1 MAPSGPRP
9 TARPGAGPGRGRSR
23 TRAGSRD
30 RVVPPGLTGA
40 DADTEPTVALD
51 QAGAATAGEPASSA
65 STKGTAK
72 ASTKGTAKAGATGA
86 TTSGRTGRDG
96 RGGATAR
103 TSVARTAGRS
113 GAVLHQAV
121 RANLTARALALVVVV
136 LVLTISYA
144 TSLRIYFAQAHE
156 IASTRTEIAQR
167 QATIAD
173 LQDQIGRW
181 DDPAYVQTQARERL
195 GWLVPGETG
204 YTVVGPDGQPLGG
217 GLTLDS
223 ATGDEPQPQQRMW
236 WDRMWGS
243 VKAADKPVAKKADP
257 AKRAPVTASSKPR

>member
-23 TRAGSRD
+23 TRTGSRD
-30 RVVPPGLTGA
+30 RVVPPGVTGS
-40 DADTEPTVALD
+40 DPDTEPTVALGPGTS
-51 QAGAATAGEPASSA
+51 APASRPPSRPAATPKAPTASKRAGS
-65 STKGTAK
+65 
-72 ASTKGTAKAGATGA
+72 
-86 TTSGRTGRDG
+86 
-96 RGGATAR
+96 TAR
-103 TSVARTAGRS
+103 TAAARTAAAKTASAS
-113 GAVLHQAV
+113 GAVLHRAV

-156 IASTRTEIAQR
+156 IASTRAEIADR

-173 LQDQIGRW
+173 LQSQIARW
-181 DDPAYVQTQARERL
+181 NDPAYVQTQARERL

-204 YTVVGPDGQPLGG
+204 YTVVGADGKPLGG

-223 ATGDEPQPQQRMW
+223 STGDEPQPQQRMW

-243 VKAADKPVAKKADP
+243 IKTADKPAAKKTDP
-257 AKRAPVTASSKPR
+257 AKQAPVTEDSKPR